1 MNVEISISGPSH
13 RAELV
18 SLEDWLLREPRLADC
33 PVNLPPAVPAQ
44 GQMGAISEVLVVALG
59 SGGTGAVL
67 AGALTMWLRTRVN
80 DLTIRIHTP
89 NGDLEYKA
97 RSSKDPND
105 LISAIRPLVSGN
117 DTSSA

>member
-1 MNVEISISGPSH
+1 MDVEIGMSGPNH
-13 RAELV
+13 LAELA
-18 SLEDWLLREPRLADC
+18 SLEDWLIKEPRLADC
-33 PVNLPPAVPAQ
+33 SVTVPPAVPAE

-67 AGALTMWLRTRVN
+67 AGALATWLQTRVT
-80 DLTIRIHTP
+80 DLTIRIHTA

-105 LISAIRPLVSGN
+105 LISAIRPLVAG
-117 DTSSA
+117 DGTGPA